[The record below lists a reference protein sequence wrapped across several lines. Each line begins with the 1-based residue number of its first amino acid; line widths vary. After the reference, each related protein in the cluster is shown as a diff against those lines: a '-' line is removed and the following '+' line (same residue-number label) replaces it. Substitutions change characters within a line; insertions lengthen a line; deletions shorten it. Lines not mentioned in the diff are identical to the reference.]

1 MHMSLIFLVPGLFI
15 VFGWLWKHG
24 HYPSGRNAFFGYR
37 TVLSMQSDEAWKFA
51 QETYGRTSWRIGWIL
66 LMLSVG
72 AVLALRHLDVLVGK
86 VWIWFVAVQSLIA
99 PLPLFAFC
107 ECALKRKFVAAVG
120 ATDGSADKRPR
131 PNRPY
136 GRAVVMAW
144 AASVILI
151 PVTFIFIGWLGQ
163 HGMAAGSVNGSY
175 GYRTALSMQSQAA
188 WDFAQTYFA
197 QVAWQV
203 GWLSLIVS
211 VCGAALLVWKMRR
224 KWYFYLLMI
233 AFTIIQCAGAIACAI
248 LPVESALKERFGGA
262 RSANGEV
269 TCD

>member
-51 QETYGRTSWRIGWIL
+51 QETYGRISWRIGWIL
-66 LMLSVG
+66 LMLSAG
-72 AVLALRHLDVLVGK
+72 AVLALRHLDVPVSK
-86 VWIWFVAVQSLIA
+86 VWIRFVAVQSLIA

-107 ECALKRKFVAAVG
+107 ECALKRKFGAVVG

-136 GRAVVMAW
+136 GRAVLMAW

-211 VCGAALLVWKMRR
+211 VCGAALLVWKMRQ

-233 AFTIIQCAGAIACAI
+233 AFSLIQCAGVLVCAI
-248 LPVESALKERFGGA
+248 LPVENALRERFGAVESA
-262 RSANGEV
+262 RNGNAHE
-269 TCD
+269 